1 MRGIGVRPHRA
12 RRATGDSQTDE
23 PLARDQAVRLVI
35 EVCERAATGDMEARV
50 PVLGGSEQAV
60 RFRSAV
66 NGLLDHVDAFVR
78 EAGAASAAAAE
89 GRFHRRFL
97 TQGLAGTFRAAAEQI
112 THSNQVMS
120 RTAAQFAEA
129 ARQRQALADDLESA
143 VLTVSEQVATAATEM
158 GRSANGLADF
168 ARVAVTDAE
177 RGLGTVSSLRSSSD
191 EIRHA
196 VDLINQVAAQ
206 TRLLALNATIEAAR
220 AGSAGRGFGV
230 VANEVKNLANETSA
244 SSEQIMN
251 QVNTVQQSAADAI
264 GVLEAVTNRIRE
276 MSGLVE
282 GIALAVDG
290 GRHTDNAGLSQLAE
304 VLRAEVS
311 RFVTT
316 IRES

>member
-1 MRGIGVRPHRA
+1 
-12 RRATGDSQTDE
+12 
-23 PLARDQAVRLVI
+23 
-35 EVCERAATGDMEARV
+35 
-50 PVLGGSEQAV
+50 
-60 RFRSAV
+60 
-66 NGLLDHVDAFVR
+66 
-78 EAGAASAAAAE
+78 
-89 GRFHRRFL
+89 
-97 TQGLAGTFRAAAEQI
+97 
-112 THSNQVMS
+112 
-120 RTAAQFAEA
+120 
-129 ARQRQALADDLESA
+129 
-143 VLTVSEQVATAATEM
+143 
-158 GRSANGLADF
+158 
-168 ARVAVTDAE
+168 
-177 RGLGTVSSLRSSSD
+177 VSSLRTSSD

-244 SSEQIMN
+244 SSEEIMS

-264 GVLEAVTNRIRE
+264 AVLEAVTNRIRE

-290 GRHTDNAGLSQLAE
+290 SRHTDNAGLSQLAE